1 MRPQSLL
8 RNLTLAIGIVA
19 GLGAMPQAEAADLNV
34 GANVGNVPW
43 EFQDQSGA
51 IVGFEIDLVN
61 EVAKRLGKSIEIVN
75 IPFNG
80 LFPAVE
86 SGRIN
91 MAVSSITIT
100 EKRLGSLSFA
110 QPYYD
115 SDQSLTVK
123 ADSGI
128 KSTADLKGKI
138 IGVDTAST
146 GDIWATKANETIGFG
161 TINRYEGLA
170 PAMLDLQAGRID
182 GYISDIPALQYYT
195 KDKPELKVVERIP
208 TGEKYS
214 IMFAKTDP
222 LAKDVN
228 EVITTLKKE
237 GFIAGLHEKW
247 FGAKAEGTTS
257 TVQVTEMP
265 ATH

>member
-1 MRPQSLL
+1 MKRQSTLWK
-8 RNLTLAIGIVA
+8 LTLAIGLAA
-19 GLGAMPQAEAADLNV
+19 GLSGAPETQAADLNV

-61 EVAKRLGKSIEIVN
+61 EVAKRLGKSVEIVN

-100 EKRLGSLSFA
+100 EKRLGSVSFA

-115 SDQSLTVK
+115 SDQSLTAK
-123 ADSGI
+123 ADGGI

-146 GDIWATKANETIGFG
+146 GDIWATKANETIGFA

-182 GYISDIPALQYYT
+182 GYISDIPALLYYT

-228 EVITTLKKE
+228 EVITALKKE
-237 GFIAGLHEKW
+237 GFIVALHEKW
-247 FGAKAEGTTS
+247 FGAKAEDTTS